1 MEHAMIMQDS
11 QVPNAAMRSPSAC
24 EGQAQGSTE
33 QPEMGDLF
41 VFLRDVSTFL
51 ARDDLAS

>member
-1 MEHAMIMQDS
+1 MIMQDS